1 MRALTKS
8 NGALLL
14 PEKELRI
21 GASLKWSHSAGHCTL
36 EATPVGLV
44 GGLALKQEKPTR
56 LSGLLSSLA
65 SGKKESPQKLF

>member
-14 PEKELRI
+14 PEKDLSI
-21 GASLKWSHSAGHCTL
+21 GASLKWSNSAGHRTL

-44 GGLALKQEKPTR
+44 GGLSLKQEKPPPT
-56 LSGLLSSLA
+56 SGLLSSLA
-65 SGKKESPQKLF
+65 SGKKERPQKLF